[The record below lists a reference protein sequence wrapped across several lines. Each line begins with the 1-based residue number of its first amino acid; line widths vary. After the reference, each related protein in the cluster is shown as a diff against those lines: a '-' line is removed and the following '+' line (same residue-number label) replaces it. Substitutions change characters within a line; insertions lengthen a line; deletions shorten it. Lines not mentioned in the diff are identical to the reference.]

1 METVKTMKNDRRT
14 GVILDLLI
22 ITCLALAVCLFAIAT
37 TSPATADTETVA
49 VSYTPSYNTQYSLSV
64 PTGLTLHSDGSA
76 TTLTISVA
84 SWSDFPTNK
93 SLYCDLSGSNT
104 LTLTNGSD
112 TVGMAVQ
119 NGSTTVAPGDRI
131 DTFTPA
137 TIDSTAS
144 ADFIVLIVEPDGKPE
159 KAGTYSGNLSFDCGL
174 AE

>member
-1 METVKTMKNDRRT
+1 METVKTRNRDRRK
-14 GVILDLLI
+14 GVILDVLI

-64 PTGLTLHSDGSA
+64 PTGLTLHSDGSP

-104 LTLTNGSD
+104 FTLSNGSD
-112 TVGMAVQ
+112 TVGMVVQ
-119 NGSTTVAPGDRI
+119 NGATTVVPGDRI
-131 DTFTPA
+131 DTFTP
-137 TIDSTAS
+137 STVES
-144 ADFIVLIVEPDGKPE
+144 TTSTDFIVLTIEPDAKPGT
-159 KAGTYSGNLSFDCGL
+159 AGVYSGNLAFDCGL
-174 AE
+174 VE

>member
-1 METVKTMKNDRRT
+1 MEIIKIRKNDRRK
-14 GVILDLLI
+14 GVILDVI
-22 ITCLALAVCLFAIAT
+22 IIACLTLAVCLFAIAT
-37 TSPATADTETVA
+37 TSPATADTATVA

-64 PTGLTLHSDGSA
+64 PTGLTLHSDGSP

-104 LTLTNGSD
+104 LTLSSGSD
-112 TVGMAVQ
+112 MVGMAIQ

-131 DTFTPA
+131 DTFTP
-137 TIDSTAS
+137 STVES
-144 ADFIVLIVEPDGKPE
+144 TTSTDFIVLTIEPDGKPRTS
-159 KAGTYSGNLSFDCGL
+159 GTYSGNLAFDCGL

>member
-1 METVKTMKNDRRT
+1 METVKTRKNDRRT

-22 ITCLALAVCLFAIAT
+22 ITCLVLTVFLFILASTPQA
-37 TSPATADTETVA
+37 SADTETVA

-64 PTGLTLHSDGSA
+64 PTGLTLHSDGSP

-104 LTLTNGSD
+104 LTLSNGSD

-137 TIDSTAS
+137 TIDSTTS
-144 ADFIVLIVEPDGKPE
+144 SDFIVLTVEPDGKPE

>member
-1 METVKTMKNDRRT
+1 METAKIRNRGKRINTVLNGLTA
-14 GVILDLLI
+14 
-22 ITCLALAVCLFAIAT
+22 TCLMMAVCLFAIAT
-37 TSPATADTETVA
+37 TFPAAADTETVA

-93 SLYCDLSGSNT
+93 SLYCDLSGSNM

-137 TIDSTAS
+137 TIDSTTS
-144 ADFIVLIVEPDGKPE
+144 SDFIVLTVEPDGKPE